1 MANISASTGPYYI
14 YLDTDVNLTMSGA
27 SGNSVY
33 EYNVNKTVKRG
44 SSLVTNANVYKG
56 MVYKDEDA
64 DRALVEK
71 IGDRFLGNLEV
82 PFPAV
87 WEEGDGFKPHA
98 GQYGIFT
105 VDSPSEG
112 RQKIFYAYAIKGKD
126 VSYIL
131 NKYNYLSE
139 PINGHACPEQKL
151 PFTVVWDRNNTCDT
165 SMLYPLEGAWVT
177 LEGSATTHTVQMSS
191 WSNANVWG
199 YNIRQ
204 KPDSFYYSWTGT
216 GTTLNITIPENNS
229 KYERKYAV
237 FASQTYSSF
246 YCPSTTFYFFQK
258 SNLFF
263 NLITTAT
270 TVDEDGGWVYFYYET
285 NISTFNPKD
294 LLFKVNGFEWDAKS
308 VTSGVTSIRFLPNP
322 DNENK
327 QGTVEFY
334 LYMDGEEPDRLLA
347 TAYVTQL
354 GQDEIEYFNTDTSL
368 RYLSPSG
375 GTETIY
381 FNTNISVGDLSVNV
395 DYDDGQGNLVVVSSG
410 YTIYPDRLVL
420 NYPENDSDE
429 PYYWFVVFWR
439 SHPRPMV
446 YEKLAQI
453 QLIQYPDSQPQPS
466 YYFNLITTGA
476 TVPASGGT
484 ARIYYDTNIPLSKI
498 EVSPSSYITNVVKN
512 SGYTDITVGEYYN
525 PNVTYRNFRVYFN
538 YAEDGIDKEVL
549 GYTVITQM
557 SLTSFILL
565 DKESVLPQIGGIL
578 DIRVSTDFGSNEIT
592 VGNSDWLTYGE
603 RTRSGKIITYRFAYL
618 TYTGQTGRDGYVT
631 FTTPIGDFT
640 ASVTQIGRYFSC
652 EDVKQV
658 PSNGTSR
665 LSISYLTNVPLE
677 DITVSASSSAIT
689 IISYSATT
697 AYISVGPWEPT
708 DGSNRTMYVTFK
720 YEAIPGSGIMV
731 ERETK
736 IVQLGGAAYILVVN
750 SAVTTSADEH
760 DVTIYYYS
768 NIDPSGILIEK
779 EGASEMIESF
789 SVSEESDTMY
799 DIVVHLNANT
809 GETRTAALRLSST
822 YVSSAP
828 YIYITQLVDEQYFN
842 LVTTSLTLDWS
853 GGTAVVEY
861 DTNLP
866 IDYVS
871 AYTSYWADIVSQ
883 DATSVTIEYGAYNTS
898 GYTRNGY
905 VDLRTPL
912 GEYEAALVQPGPDV
926 PNFRFLTASERTFDS
941 GTTAVTIE
949 WETTYSAVSYSYR
962 AVYRGDTLDITDVY
976 YAETT
981 SASSITFS
989 PPINVW
995 TEPQNYYFDFYL
1007 KEPFTQLGR
1016 QKITIMG
1023 VPEAPVWSSVTLYIR
1038 SSQNLAPNPNYY
1050 RTGAVRWEWEGL
1062 SRAVFITHSGITT
1075 LNGLPWWEFTYQLD
1089 ENSLD
1094 EPVSTYNITVTNNE
1108 FEECT
1113 ALGDYYCNKE
1123 LRGANYVYTWERT
1136 PYHAEEVII
1145 GEGITRLGNHMGSSV
1160 IDNFNPATYV
1170 LGGTDTYFFP
1180 NPYVIPSTAQY
1191 IELPRTL
1198 RTIEPYVFYQ
1208 CATNE
1213 IHYRGTKD
1221 QWKGSVYLM
1230 PDWCYPAGQW
1240 TVICTDGNLEY

>member
-1 MANISASTGPYYI
+1 MANISASTGPVYI
-14 YLDTDVNLTMSGA
+14 YLDNDINLTMSGA
-27 SGNSVY
+27 SGNSIY
-33 EYNVNKTVKRG
+33 EYNVNKAVKRG

-56 MVYKDEDA
+56 AVYKDEDA
-64 DRALVEK
+64 DGALVEK

-82 PFPAV
+82 PFPAI
-87 WEEGDGFKPHA
+87 WEDGDGFKPHA

-105 VDSPSEG
+105 VDSPSAG

-126 VSYIL
+126 VSGVMG
-131 NKYNYLSE
+131 KYNRLSE

-177 LEGSATTHTVQMSS
+177 LEGSATTHTIQMND
-191 WSNANVWG
+191 WSNAVVWG

-229 KYERKYAV
+229 KYERKFAV
-237 FASQTYSSF
+237 NVSQSPLSPF
-246 YCPSTTFYFFQK
+246 ICPSNTFYFFQK

-270 TVDEDGGWVYFYYET
+270 TVDEDGGVVDFNYET

-294 LLFKVNGFEWDAKS
+294 LLVKVNGFDTRFVN
-308 VTSGVTSIRFLPNP
+308 VTSGSTQVDFYPNP

-354 GQDEIEYFNTDTSL
+354 GQDENEYFNTDTSE

-381 FNTNISVGDLSVNV
+381 FDTNISVEDLRAGVQYFS
-395 DYDDGQGNLVVVSSG
+395 DADGQIIVHTG
-410 YTIYPDRLVL
+410 YTLYSNRLVID
-420 NYPENDSDE
+420 YPANDSE
-429 PYYWFVVFWR
+429 NHNYYWDVTIWR
-439 SHPRPMV
+439 YHPSPMQS
-446 YEKLAQI
+446 EKLATIEMI
-453 QLIQYPDSQPQPS
+453 QRPDSQPQPI

-484 ARIYYDTNIPLSKI
+484 ARIYYNTNIPLSKI
-498 EVSPSSYITNVVKN
+498 DVTVKYVDGTIEKTSSY
-512 SGYTDITVGEYYN
+512 TDVTIGEYYS
-525 PNVTYRNFRVYFN
+525 PNESGRFFYVQFDTYGGEHIRYLV
-538 YAEDGIDKEVL
+538 E
-549 GYTVITQM
+549 ITQP
-557 SLTSFILL
+557 SLTSFIVL

-578 DIRVSTDFGSNEIT
+578 DVRVSTDFANNDIT
-592 VGNSDWLTYGE
+592 VGNSDWLTYFE
-603 RTRSGKIITYRFAYL
+603 RKRSGKTITYRFTFL

-631 FTTPIGDFT
+631 FTTPIGDFN
-640 ASVTQIGRYFSC
+640 ASVTQIGRYFFVYDS
-652 EDVKQV
+652 VKQV
-658 PSNGTSR
+658 PFYRTPR
-665 LSISYLTNVPLE
+665 LGIGYDTNVPLE

-689 IISYSATT
+689 ILSYSTT
-697 AYISVGPWEPT
+697 NAYVSVEPWETT
-708 DGSNRTMYVTFK
+708 DGGIRTMYVTFK
-720 YEAIPGSGIMV
+720 YEAIPGRGIME
-731 ERETK
+731 EREVK
-736 IVQLGGAAYILVVN
+736 IVQRGGEAYISVVN

-760 DVTIYYYS
+760 DITVYYYS
-768 NIDPSGILIEK
+768 NIYPTEVSINK
-779 EGASEMIESF
+779 EGASEMIDSF
-789 SVSEESDTMY
+789 NVSEVSDTMY

-809 GETRTAALRLSST
+809 GETRTAALRLSSQYT
-822 YVSSAP
+822 DSVYA
-828 YIYITQLVDEQYFN
+828 YITQLADNQYFN

-853 GGTAVVEY
+853 GGTAVAEY

-883 DATSVTIEYGAYNTS
+883 DATSVTIEYGEYKTS
-898 GYTRNGY
+898 GYTREGY
-905 VDLRTPL
+905 VDFRTPL
-912 GEYEAALVQPGPDV
+912 GDYEVALVQPGPDV
-926 PNFRFLTASERTFDS
+926 PDFAFLTPSERTLDWDTS
-941 GTTAVTIE
+941 SVTIE
-949 WETTYSAVSYSYR
+949 WQTTYSAVSYTYR
-962 AVYRGDTLDITDVY
+962 ARTLDTLDNY
-976 YAETT
+976 YQATT
-981 SASSITFS
+981 TASSITFS
-989 PPINVW
+989 PPVNIW
-995 TEPQNYYFDFYL
+995 TEPQTYYFTFYL
-1007 KEPFTQLGR
+1007 ETEPWHTSLGQ

-1023 VPEAPVWSSVTLYIR
+1023 VPEAPVWSSATLYMR
-1038 SSQNLAPNPNYY
+1038 SSQMGVIPDADKY
-1050 RTGAVRWEWEGL
+1050 RSGAVRWEWKGL
-1062 SRAVFITHSGITT
+1062 SRTVSVAHSGITT
-1075 LNGLPWWEFTYQLD
+1075 LNGLPWWEFTYQLS
-1089 ENSLD
+1089 END
-1094 EPVSTYNITVTNNE
+1094 AQEPVSSYYFCVTNSE
-1108 FEECT
+1108 FGEQT

-1123 LRGANYVYTWERT
+1123 LRGTNYVYTWERT

-1145 GEGITRLGNHMGSSV
+1145 GEGITKLGSKISNTAYSS
-1160 IDNFNPATYV
+1160 FNPATYV

-1198 RTIEPYVFYQ
+1198 RRIEAYVFYQ

-1213 IHYRGTKD
+1213 IHYNGTMA
-1221 QWKGSVYLM
+1221 QWKSSVYLV

-1240 TVICTDGNLEY
+1240 TVVCTDGNLEY

>member
-1 MANISASTGPYYI
+1 MANISASTAPSYI
-14 YLDTDVNLTMSGA
+14 YLDNDVNLSMSGA
-27 SGNSVY
+27 SGNSIY
-33 EYNVNKTVKRG
+33 EYNVNKAVKRG

-56 MVYKDEDA
+56 MVYKDEDKDTA
-64 DRALVEK
+64 VVDK

-82 PFPAV
+82 PFPAI

-105 VDSPSEG
+105 VDSPSAG
-112 RQKIFYAYAIKGKD
+112 RQMIFYAYAIKGKQ
-126 VSYIL
+126 VGSFRQ
-131 NKYNYLSE
+131 KYNYLSE

-191 WSNANVWG
+191 WSNAVVYG
-199 YNIRQ
+199 HNIRQ
-204 KPDSFYYSWTGT
+204 KYDGWDYYYPTNGS
-216 GTTLNITIPENNS
+216 TLSITIPENNS
-229 KYERKYAV
+229 KYERKFEV
-237 FASQTYSSF
+237 NVSQSTLTPIL
-246 YCPSTTFYFFQK
+246 CPSNTFYFFQK

-270 TVDEDGGWVYFYYET
+270 TVDEDGGVVYFYYET

-294 LLFKVNGFEWDAKS
+294 LLVKVNGFDTRFVN
-308 VTSGVTSIRFLPNP
+308 VTSGSTQVDFYPNP

-354 GQDEIEYFNTDTSL
+354 GQDETEYFNTDTSL
-368 RYLSPSG
+368 RDLSPSG
-375 GTETIY
+375 GTETLY
-381 FNTNISVGDLSVNV
+381 FNTNISLEDLSVDV
-395 DYDDGQGNLVVVSSG
+395 FYDDGHGNQVVVSSG

-429 PYYWFVVFWR
+429 SHSWFVVFWR
-439 SHPRPMV
+439 KHPYPMV
-446 YEKLAQI
+446 YERLAYI
-453 QLIQYPDSQPQPS
+453 QLMQYPNSHPQPN
-466 YYFNLITTGA
+466 YYFDLITTEA

-484 ARIYYDTNIPLSKI
+484 ARIYYNTNIPLSGI
-498 EVSPSSYITNVVKN
+498 WISVYQVPEGIVTDMDKN
-512 SGYTDITVGEYYN
+512 SGYTDFTIDANYSPTGTARKAYVHFDYTIDGASN
-525 PNVTYRNFRVYFN
+525 TD
-538 YAEDGIDKEVL
+538 YAE
-549 GYTVITQM
+549 ITQL
-557 SLTSFILL
+557 SLGTFEILDRDIL
-565 DKESVLPQIGGIL
+565 VAQVGGSYAISVLT
-578 DIRVSTDFGSNEIT
+578 DIDPSYISVET
-592 VGNSDWLTYGE
+592 SDWLTYE
-603 RTRSGKIITYRFAYL
+603 YNYSIPSGFTYVFSCSAY
-618 TYTGQTGRDGYVT
+618 TVQTGRDGYVM
-631 FTTPIGDFT
+631 FSTPIGDFA
-640 ASVTQIGRYFSC
+640 ASVTQIGRYFILP
-652 EDVKQV
+652 VTAAQV
-658 PSNGTSR
+658 PVSGGQVY
-665 LSISYLTNVPLE
+665 ISYETNIPYDELE
-677 DITVSASSSAIT
+677 VSTSNNDVEILSRNASRTTVSVAPWQ
-689 IISYSATT
+689 TT
-697 AYISVGPWEPT
+697 EG
-708 DGSNRTMYVTFK
+708 GNRTMLVNFK
-720 YEAIPGSGIMV
+720 WEVIPGIGF
-731 ERETK
+731 K
-736 IVQLGGAAYILVVN
+736 VQNNFTISQRSVDGYIRFVG
-750 SAVTTSADEH
+750 SAVTTSAEEQ
-760 DVTIYYYS
+760 DVTIGFYTNILLETIYINMVSGPVDAVEWWQTDKYSDDYY
-768 NIDPSGILIEK
+768 D
-779 EGASEMIESF
+779 F
-789 SVSEESDTMY
+789 T
-799 DIVVHLNANT
+799 VHLNANT
-809 GETRTAALRLSST
+809 GQTRTMGFRFT
-822 YVSSAP
+822 SAYFP
-828 YIYITQLVDEQYFN
+828 PADVYITQLTEDQYFN
-842 LVTTSLTLDWS
+842 LITTALTLDWS
-853 GGTAVVEY
+853 GGTAIVEY

-871 AYTSYWADIVSQ
+871 AYTSYWGSVTFQ
-883 DATSVTIEYGAYNTS
+883 DDTSVTIEYGAYNTS

-949 WETTYSAVSYSYR
+949 WETTYSAVTYTCGKDASY
-962 AVYRGDTLDITDVY
+962 
-976 YAETT
+976 TT
-981 SASSITFS
+981 TASSMTYC
-989 PPINVW
+989 PPLNIW
-995 TEPQNYYFDFYL
+995 TEPQDYYVTFYL
-1007 KEPFTQLGR
+1007 DTDPRINLGR

-1023 VPEAPVWSSVTLYIR
+1023 VPEAPVWSSVTLYMR
-1038 SSQNLAPNPNYY
+1038 SSQNLAPNPDYY
-1050 RTGAVRWEWEGL
+1050 RTGAVRWEWKGL
-1062 SRAVFITHSGITT
+1062 SRTVFIAHSGITT
-1075 LNGLPWWEFTYQLD
+1075 LNGLPWWEFTYQLE
-1089 ENSLD
+1089 END
-1094 EPVSTYNITVTNNE
+1094 AAEPVSTYDVVLTNNE

-1113 ALGDYYCNKE
+1113 ALGDYYCNKN

-1145 GEGITRLGNHMGSSV
+1145 GEGVTRLGNEMGISV
-1160 IDNFNPATYV
+1160 TDNFNPATYV
-1170 LGGTDTYFFP
+1170 LDGTYSYFFP